1 MISVIGEVLFDMFP
15 DYSRLGGA
23 PLNFAAH
30 CRRFGNGVRFCS
42 RVGSDTEGALVRD
55 ALRGL
60 GLDDALVQTDPDFPT
75 GRVFVKLDAQGVP
88 EFDIARDMAYDML
101 RLDDAVSG
109 LLRGNCR
116 LLYTG
121 TLVQRS
127 EEAFM
132 QVQKLLSECHAGCEI
147 FYDINLRPGCYT
159 SEIIESTLYRATI
172 LKLNDGELD
181 DIRHLCALP
190 AGREEAVAA
199 IRERYN
205 IDRVCLTLGAQ
216 GAVLY
221 TPAGRFQAAAHPVR
235 TLKDTVGAGDGFA
248 AVLAVGLLSHWPE
261 EVILRR
267 AARFAALICETEGAL
282 PSSTDIYRKLI
293 EMEDKDG

>member
-60 GLDDALVQTDPDFPT
+60 GLDDALVQTAPDFPT

-88 EFDIARDMAYDML
+88 EFYIARDMAYDML

-116 LLYTG
+116 LLYNRHI
-121 TLVQRS
+121 VQSQRRS
-127 EEAFM
+127 P
-132 QVQKLLSECHAGCEI
+132 LCRCRSCSRTCHAGCEI
-147 FYDINLRPGCYT
+147 FYDIISCAPAATPARNSLNRHC
-159 SEIIESTLYRATI
+159 IRATI

-190 AGREEAVAA
+190 AGREE
-199 IRERYN
+199 ERSPQFAN
-205 IDRVCLTLGAQ
+205 VTISTRLPD
-216 GAVLY
+216 
-221 TPAGRFQAAAHPVR
+221 AGRTGRGALHSSRSLSGGSASRR
-235 TLKDTVGAGDGFA
+235 TLKGHGGCRLTV
-248 AVLAVGLLSHWPE
+248 LPLCWTVGLLSHWHRGGYTAPGAPLCGAD
-261 EVILRR
+261 LRNR
-267 AARFAALICETEGAL
+267 GQL
-282 PSSTDIYRKLI
+282 PS
-293 EMEDKDG
+293 